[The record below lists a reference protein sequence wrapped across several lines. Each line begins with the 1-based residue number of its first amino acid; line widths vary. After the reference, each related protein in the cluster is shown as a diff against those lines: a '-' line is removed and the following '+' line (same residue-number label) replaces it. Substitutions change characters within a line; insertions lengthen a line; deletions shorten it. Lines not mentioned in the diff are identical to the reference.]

1 MDIYSNKQ
9 LCYCEIRALSGL
21 YKKKF
26 NGTKKMFKINIK
38 INIVLVLI
46 LLIGFIEI
54 SEGNWLHLN
63 IFFFI
68 Q

>member
-1 MDIYSNKQ
+1 MDISSNKK
-9 LCYCEIRALSGL
+9 LCYCEIKILIGL
-21 YKKKF
+21 YKTRF

-54 SEGNWLHLN
+54 SEGKCYAY
-63 IFFFI
+63 IFLYY
-68 Q
+68 